1 VTSNLVSARTFSN
14 VNPKPSNG
22 IRVLSIASSVNGHCF
37 ARVASVLF
45 LGWVTIAIGGCGTT
59 TKRVAT
65 EQLLMSTAVD
75 DAIAKIDFSHLT
87 DQKVYLDP
95 TFLRAIRS
103 AGFVNADYVTSALR
117 QQLTAAGC
125 LLQDKQDQA
134 DTIVEARVGALGTD
148 GHEIIYGIPKT
159 GGISAAASAIS
170 STPIAAIPEV
180 SFAQTNAQSGVA
192 KIIVFAYDRETRE
205 PLWQSGVATAESDS
219 TNTWVLGAGPFQK
232 GSIYDGRRFAGRR
245 IEAPLGLTH
254 KKGRWIRDDATE
266 ENDALS
272 YRDAFAFESILEDDD
287 LLDASE
293 TELAENVKAAETVAE
308 AVAEAKSPEKQTR

>member
-1 VTSNLVSARTFSN
+1 MDR
-14 VNPKPSNG
+14 
-22 IRVLSIASSVNGHCF
+22 HCF
-37 ARVASVLF
+37 ARLLSALF
-45 LGWVTIAIGGCGTT
+45 LVFIAVVVGGCGTT

-148 GHEIIYGIPKT
+148 GHEITYGIPKT

-170 STPIAAIPEV
+170 SSPIAAIPEV

-219 TNTWVLGAGPFQK
+219 TNTWVLGAGPFQR
-232 GSIYDGRRFAGRR
+232 GSIYDGRRFAGRK
-245 IEAPLGLTH
+245 IEPPLGLAH
-254 KKGRWIRDDATE
+254 RKGRWIRGEAVEGD
-266 ENDALS
+266 DALS
-272 YRDAFAFESILEDDD
+272 YRDAFAFESILEDQDS
-287 LLDASE
+287 LDAVE
-293 TELAENVKAAETVAE
+293 TELAENEKPAE
-308 AVAEAKSPEKQTR
+308 AVAESTSPEKQTR